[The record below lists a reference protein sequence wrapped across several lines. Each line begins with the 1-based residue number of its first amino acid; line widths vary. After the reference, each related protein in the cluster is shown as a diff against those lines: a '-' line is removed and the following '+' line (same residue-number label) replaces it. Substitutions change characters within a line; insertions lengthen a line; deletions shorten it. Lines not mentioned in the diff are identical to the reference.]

1 MALKHTK
8 TIEHLNFYISSP
20 WSDPATGMIRNI
32 NLERFIIG
40 RMAVLVVDK
49 LNIF

>member
-8 TIEHLNFYISSP
+8 TIEHMNFYISSQ
-20 WSDPATGMIRNI
+20 WSDPATGMIRNV

-40 RMAVLVVDK
+40 ILAVLVIDK
-49 LNIF
+49 LSIL